1 MVEKEGKKK
10 LERYLDDY
18 AFSESS
24 RIRRDEE
31 RVWIPELFC
40 HNGHS
45 LMAYGVRF
53 DGLPGIHVR
62 VEVGGAGGPV
72 EDFYLSPIINESRK
86 EGKDLPEGTKLRLCC
101 PVCKEEFKQLVPCSC
116 RVGAYRRAIYLSTDP
131 EELGAVGIC
140 EIYGCPQSF
149 VTEDGELLYEV
160 IVEQGRE

>member
-1 MVEKEGKKK
+1 MVDKEGKKK

-18 AFSESS
+18 TFSESS
-24 RIRRDEE
+24 RIRRDGE
-31 RVWIPELFC
+31 RVWIPEAFC

-72 EDFYLSPIINESRK
+72 EDYYLSPIINDPRK
-86 EGKDLPEGTKLRLCC
+86 EGKDLPEGTLLRLCC

-116 RVGAYRRAIYLSTDP
+116 RVGAYRRAIYISPDP

-160 IVEQGRE
+160 IVEQERE